1 MLISYNWLRE
11 LTGTTLTPLELRER
25 LTMVGLAIDAVEE
38 IEGDSVLDVEVPSNR
53 PDCLSHVGVAR
64 EVSVIDRSKVQSP
77 KSKVAEIMS
86 PEDFMAWAEGS
97 KASNGEAMTLNAEG
111 KASDFA
117 SVEINDTDLCPR
129 YAARIVRG
137 VKIAPSPEWL
147 TKRLGEIG
155 QRPINNV
162 ADITNYVLHELGQPL
177 HAFDLA
183 KLAEQRIVVR
193 RANAGEKLQTLD
205 DVERTLD
212 PEMLVIADAVRPV
225 ALAGV
230 MGGLDSE
237 ISAATTDVLIESAY
251 FNPDSVRRTARKL
264 GMDTEAS
271 RRFERGAD
279 CENIIKA
286 QTRCIELIY
295 EIAGGVATE
304 DALDVYPNP
313 LTPRSVVFHPARV
326 ESLTSLRVE
335 LDEMTRILAALGFVQ
350 NEQGNSST
358 VRDSPESNAL
368 SFVVPSW
375 RIDVGIEEDLV
386 EEIARHVGYDR
397 IASELPPSNMAGE
410 YQPAEMQRR
419 DLRRAFRGLG
429 FDEAINFSF
438 VDTAHDEQFEL
449 LPGLAPLATSSG
461 EAAPFVTLENPIIE
475 DVVRMRSTL
484 LPGLLQSVR
493 HNLNHGVRDVR
504 LFEIGRVFANSDV
517 PELANDLPNEREALA
532 LIATGGAIE
541 AGRAVATRE
550 IDFYELKGALEAAV
564 DATKLAALRS
574 ATANFKHLRAGQ
586 SAAILL
592 ADGTAIGSVGRL
604 AESIATS
611 YKFRQPVYVA
621 ELDLTRLLESEP
633 RPLQYTPLPR
643 YPAVV
648 RDVTLLVER
657 EVNFAALV
665 QAIDAAGIADYRG
678 ATLVGTYEGEKIPEH
693 KRSVTLR
700 IEYRSDERTLRDDE
714 VEERHR
720 GLIDLLMEK
729 FSAQLH

>member
-53 PDCLSHVGVAR
+53 PDCLSHVGIAR
-64 EVSVIDRSKVQSP
+64 EVSVISKSKVQSP
-77 KSKVAEIMS
+77 KSKVV
-86 PEDFMAWAEGS
+86 
-97 KASNGEAMTLNAEG
+97 TTEG
-111 KASDFA
+111 KAGDFSA
-117 SVEINDTDLCPR
+117 VEIDDSDLCPR
-129 YAARIVRG
+129 YAARVVRG

-193 RANAGEKLQTLD
+193 RARAGEKLQTLD
-205 DVERTLD
+205 DVERKLD
-212 PEMLVIADAVRPV
+212 QEMLVIADAVQPV
-225 ALAGV
+225 ALAGI

-237 ISAATTDVLIESAY
+237 ISATTTDVLIESAY

-279 CENIIKA
+279 CENVIKA
-286 QTRCIELIY
+286 QTRCIELIC

-313 LTPRSVVFHPARV
+313 LAPRSVVFHPARV

-335 LDEMTRILAALGFVQ
+335 LDEMTRILEALGFVQ
-350 NEQGNSST
+350 SDQGT
-358 VRDSPESNAL
+358 SPSESDGAE
-368 SFVVPSW
+368 SGPRTFVVPSW

-386 EEIARHVGYDR
+386 EEIARHTGYDQ

-410 YQPAEMQRR
+410 YQPSEMQRR
-419 DLRRAFRGLG
+419 DLRRAFRSLG

-438 VDTAHDEQFEL
+438 VDPTHAEQFEVIPQL
-449 LPGLAPLATSSG
+449 WV
-461 EAAPFVTLENPIIE
+461 EALTGRLQGRSVDDLFVSLQNPILE
-475 DVVRMRSTL
+475 GLTRMRPSL
-484 LPGLLQSVR
+484 LPGLLASLR
-493 HNLNHGVRDVR
+493 NNLNHGIRDVR
-504 LFEIGRVFANSDV
+504 LFEIGRVFANFT
-517 PELANDLPNEREALA
+517 PGEPPAEREALT
-532 LIATGGAIE
+532 LLATGGALE
-541 AGRAVATRE
+541 EGRAQATHE
-550 IDFYELKGALEAAV
+550 IDFYELKGALETGV
-564 DATKLAALRS
+564 DATKLGPLSFSVAD
-574 ATANFKHLRAGQ
+574 FKHLRVGQ
-586 SAAILL
+586 SAAISL
-592 ADGTAIGSVGRL
+592 ADGTAIGSIGRL
-604 AESIATS
+604 AESIAAS

-621 ELDLTRLLESEP
+621 EIDLTTLVASEP
-633 RPLQYTPLPR
+633 RSIQYAPLPR

-648 RDVTLLVER
+648 RDVTLLLDR
-657 EVNFAALV
+657 DVNFAALV
-665 QAIDAAGIADYRG
+665 EAIDAAGVADYRG
-678 ATLVGTYEGEKIPEH
+678 ATLVGTYEGEKIPEN

-700 IEYRSDERTLRDDE
+700 VEYRSDERTLRDDE
-714 VEERHR
+714 IEERHR
-720 GLIDLLMEK
+720 GLIDLLVK
-729 FSAQLH
+729 QFCAQLH